1 MFKILTTRCGQPP
14 HTTLSSRRVP
24 TSLSYTLAQRRAAM
38 AQATNAPAPA
48 SATVTAAPPS
58 LLSSYLP
65 IAVLT
70 DSYKTTHYLQY
81 PASTK
86 MVAYGEF
93 RQGYDKD
100 STDTRAVFYGLRYV
114 LENYVARRWTAKDVE
129 MADCFF
135 ATHMAPGYT
144 AFPYPRDIFLKFI
157 AENDGYMPVRLQALP
172 EGTCINAHVPIFQ
185 ITAEG
190 EYAPLCTYMET
201 LLTQVWYPTTVAT
214 LSRRC
219 KELIAAAFDQSVDSG
234 RASPLLNSR
243 LHDFGFRGC
252 TCVEQSVLGGVAHLL
267 NFDGTDTLSAAY
279 YAQFALN
286 GGKPVGQS
294 IPATE
299 HSVMTSW
306 PTERAAI
313 SNMID
318 HFGGGLFATVMDS
331 YDYQRALDEVVPAVA
346 AQKNAKGGFWV
357 LRPDSGDPTEAVL
370 AGVRGADAA
379 FGSDV
384 NAKGFKVL
392 RGCGVIQGD
401 GIDYHNIKAIL
412 DALLAAGYS
421 AECVAFGMGGG
432 LLQRVNRDTLSLAT
446 KLSHIVYLDGTAV
459 DTIKAPKSGPEK
471 SSLPGMLAV
480 KRVDGV
486 PTAFPADLVAPEE
499 DLLQTVYD
507 MRPLPLQ
514 WETFDELRQ
523 RVEREWAA
531 LPPTADVL
539 SAPLRAKRA
548 AVAARLGLKGQET

>member
-1 MFKILTTRCGQPP
+1 
-14 HTTLSSRRVP
+14 
-24 TSLSYTLAQRRAAM
+24 M
-38 AQATNAPAPA
+38 AQATNAAAPA
-48 SATVTAAPPS
+48 SAIVTAAPPS

-190 EYAPLCTYMET
+190 EYALLCTYLET

-370 AGVRGADAA
+370 AGVQGADAA

-446 KLSHIVYLDGTAV
+446 KLSHIVYQDGTVV

-471 SSLPGMLAV
+471 SSLPGVLAV

-539 SAPLRAKRA
+539 SAPLRAKRV